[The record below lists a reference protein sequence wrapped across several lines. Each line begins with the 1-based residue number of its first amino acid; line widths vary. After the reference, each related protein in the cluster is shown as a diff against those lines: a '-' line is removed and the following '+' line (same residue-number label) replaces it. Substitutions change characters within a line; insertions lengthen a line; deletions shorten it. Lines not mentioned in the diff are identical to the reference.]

1 MLVDKKLMDSL
12 SAQAKVNPRLR
23 QALDLRTTP
32 DDQSQRILNAVEPG
46 TILPIHRHRGSTETI
61 VVLRGKVVQHYY
73 DDNGNK
79 TASFE
84 LAPGS
89 AQVGMSVP
97 VGQWHALES
106 LEEGSVIFECKD
118 GAYAPLQPSE
128 FLNVSLL
135 GTPKVLTTPSWQLYQ
150 QLCDTVFGS
159 GAVTIKPT
167 TRDNN
172 IIGTQI
178 YTRVCRL
185 PQEFPNSP

>member
-1 MLVDKKLMDSL
+1 MILNKKLMDDL

-61 VVLRGKVVQHYY
+61 IVLRGKVVQHYY

-79 TASFE
+79 TASYE
-84 LAPGS
+84 LAPNS

-106 LEEGSVIFECKD
+106 LEEGSVIFESKD
-118 GAYAPLQPSE
+118 GTYQPLSAE
-128 FLNVSLL
+128 DILDV
-135 GTPKVLTTPSWQLYQ
+135 
-150 QLCDTVFGS
+150 
-159 GAVTIKPT
+159 A
-167 TRDNN
+167 
-172 IIGTQI
+172 
-178 YTRVCRL
+178 
-185 PQEFPNSP
+185 QEG